1 MKFFDLRTLHPELVF
16 PSPPFR
22 IEEAMF
28 QAPTLNS
35 DALMYLQQI
44 RNWRTAVL
52 EFLGRSDQVTENA
65 SAGFSKRAQEALKNF
80 LASSWSS
87 DFTQYAHASPYN

>member
-35 DALMYLQQI
+35 GALMDYDGIPGRSLASRQSHVPALAACPRQVACDSDFREVEERSGEII
-44 RNWRTAVL
+44 RNR
-52 EFLGRSDQVTENA
+52 G
-65 SAGFSKRAQEALKNF
+65 
-80 LASSWSS
+80 
-87 DFTQYAHASPYN
+87 